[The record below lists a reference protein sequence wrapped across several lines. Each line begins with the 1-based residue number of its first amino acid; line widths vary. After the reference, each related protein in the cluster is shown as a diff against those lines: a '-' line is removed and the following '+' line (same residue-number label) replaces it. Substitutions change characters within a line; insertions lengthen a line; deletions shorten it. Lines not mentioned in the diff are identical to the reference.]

1 MTDKIVT
8 ENKEILNLP
17 ATKIEHITA
26 RIERIAE
33 RAKTKPKV
41 KSTPT
46 DQKQKVI
53 QFPIIWPGQIR
64 GVPNSV
70 LRSALFGI
78 VRRGRRAYLERKE
91 VAAVDGVKI
100 IFSGPQLDQ
109 ADLDVWEQCL
119 HIARS
124 NNLGNKIYFTANGF
138 LKGINRATGKSQH
151 EWLKGAFARLS
162 TSAVEIADG
171 KKAYFGA
178 MIYGGARDKET
189 GQYFIE
195 INPKIM
201 TLYGH
206 DGWTGIEFEQRLAL
220 KSQPL
225 AQWLHGFY
233 STHTKPYPYK
243 VSTIR
248 RLCGSEV
255 KELFNFRTQIK
266 KSTAQVFKV
275 TGWKIWIDDNDLLHV
290 EK

>member
-1 MTDKIVT
+1 MKKAGDLAGDLVARL
-8 ENKEILNLP
+8 EQLNKKAAQRAKNNSGTPKPPED
-17 ATKIEHITA
+17 T
-26 RIERIAE
+26 AE
-33 RAKTKPKV
+33 RKV
-41 KSTPT
+41 VQLPL
-46 DQKQKVI
+46 
-53 QFPIIWPGQIR
+53 WPEAAR

-91 VAAVDGVKI
+91 VAAVDGIKI

-124 NNLGNKIYFTANGF
+124 NNLGNKIYFTAHSF
-138 LKGINRATGKSQH
+138 LKAINRGTGKSQH

-178 MIYGGARDKET
+178 MIYGGARDEET
-189 GQYFIE
+189 GKYFIE

-201 TLYGH
+201 ALYGY
-206 DGWTGIEFEQRLAL
+206 DSWTGIEFEQRLAL
-220 KSQPL
+220 KSMPL

-233 STHTKPYPYK
+233 STHAKPYPYK
-243 VSTIR
+243 TETIKK
-248 RLCGSEV
+248 LCGSEV
-255 KELFNFRTQIK
+255 KELFNFRTQLK
-266 KSTAQVFKV
+266 KASAQVSKV

>member
-1 MTDKIVT
+1 MKKASDLLTAKL
-8 ENKEILNLP
+8 ERMQSKAKSAP
-17 ATKIEHITA
+17 A
-26 RIERIAE
+26 
-33 RAKTKPKV
+33 KPKQA
-41 KSTPT
+41 SPAGTS
-46 DQKQKVI
+46 KVV
-53 QFPIIWPGQIR
+53 QLPIWPEPVR

-91 VAAVDGVKI
+91 VAAVDGIKI

-119 HIARS
+119 HIARA
-124 NNLGNKIYFTANGF
+124 NNLGNKIYFTASSF
-138 LKGINRATGKSQH
+138 LKGINRGTGKSQH

-178 MIYGGARDKET
+178 MIYGGARDEET
-189 GQYFIE
+189 GKYFIE

-201 TLYGH
+201 ALYGH
-206 DGWTGIEFEQRLAL
+206 DGWTGIEFEQRLSL

-233 STHTKPYPYK
+233 STHAKPYPYK
-243 VSTIR
+243 ISTIKK
-248 RLCGSEV
+248 LCGSEAKQLKHF
-255 KELFNFRTQIK
+255 KEQLKKAITQV
-266 KSTAQVFKV
+266 SEV
-275 TGWKIWIDDNDLLHV
+275 TGWKIWVDTNNLLHV